1 MVCTV
6 VDTGFVVSA
15 GLLVELLTVVEAGFT
30 EVLTLVEDEAVVSG
44 VLSGAVVIVAA
55 EVADELSVLSVLSEE
70 LFAVSGE
77 ELLSSLSGEELLSV
91 AEAVLADDETEA
103 VSDVG

>member
-1 MVCTV
+1 M